1 MRQAT
6 GSIAVVIALAGMGLS
21 SPVQA
26 QEDAQADEVRQTR
39 TTLRPGDM
47 LRISVWPNDDLSGE
61 FQVEESGYAHLPM
74 LGRVQVQGMPLD
86 KLRSRIRQGYAQ
98 SMKNPVVTITPVFNV
113 GVLGQVRSP
122 GVYPVTPTNT
132 LLDVVGMAGGFA
144 DRAAAERIRLVRE
157 GQAIQFNAERA
168 LEEGRGVSALKLQ
181 SGDRIVVPEETGGIT
196 FGSVLTFVQTAATI
210 GFLVDRALD

>member
-1 MRQAT
+1 MKRT
-6 GSIAVVIALAGMGLS
+6 TRLLAVVLAVAGLALA
-21 SPVQA
+21 SPIRA
-26 QEDAQADEVRQTR
+26 QEDAEADEVRQTR

-86 KLRSRIRQGYAQ
+86 QLRSRIRQGYAQ

-181 SGDRIVVPEETGGIT
+181 SGDRIVVPQATQGIT